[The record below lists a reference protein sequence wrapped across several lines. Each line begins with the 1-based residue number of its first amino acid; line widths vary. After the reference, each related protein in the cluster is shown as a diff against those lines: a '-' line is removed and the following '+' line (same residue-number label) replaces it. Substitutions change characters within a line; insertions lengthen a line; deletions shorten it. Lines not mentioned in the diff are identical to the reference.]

1 MVAEDQHNTG
11 PRERRKRRPG
21 VFVDHAAQRLGGYH
35 GESMVGLHGDACE
48 GQHHARKDVDDDLL
62 VDR

>member
-1 MVAEDQHNTG
+1 V
-11 PRERRKRRPG
+11 
-21 VFVDHAAQRLGGYH
+21 
-35 GESMVGLHGDACE
+35 VGLHGDACE